1 MLRNIRLVCT
11 LFVRILWAAVWAVG
25 TLSPVAASAQG
36 YDPDVLGTYS
46 IIARDPATGEL
57 GMGVQSKAFAGG
69 NRVAGAKGG
78 VAVIAHQAVSN
89 PMYSYVGLPLLEAGM
104 SPQEALDTM
113 VRSDEGRARRQ
124 VAILT
129 MDGRS
134 ASWTGPNC
142 TDWKGHHCGTNY
154 CAQGNTLA
162 GPEVLDAMVKT
173 FESLTASGSV
183 PLAERLLAALD
194 AAQAAGGD
202 WRGMQSAALL
212 IVKPRS
218 GASGFSD
225 RAIDLRVDDS
235 RQPLP
240 ELRRLLDIVRSGEL
254 ISQAN
259 THFQA
264 GDLDAALERA
274 LAARD
279 KSPGNDNA
287 WVMLGA
293 VYVKMNRRADA
304 LAAVQHA
311 IELNPANERNL
322 PKNPNFE
329 ALYRQ

>member
-1 MLRNIRLVCT
+1 VSLLGV
-11 LFVRILWAAVWAVG
+11 LWGA
-25 TLSPVAASAQG
+25 AASAQDF
-36 YDPDVLGTYS
+36 DPGLAGTYS

-57 GMGVQSKAFAGG
+57 GMAVQSKAFAAG

-78 VAVIAHQAVSN
+78 VGVIAHQAVSN
-89 PMYSYVGLPLLEAGM
+89 PMYSYVGLPLLEAGL
-104 SPQEALDTM
+104 SPQEALDQM
-113 VRSDEGRARRQ
+113 VRGDDGRARRQ
-124 VAILT
+124 VAIL
-129 MDGRS
+129 DIEGRS
-134 ASWTGPNC
+134 ASWTGPGC

-162 GPEVLDAMVKT
+162 GPEVLDAMVKS
-173 FESLTASGSV
+173 FESSSG
-183 PLAERLLAALD
+183 PLAERLLAALN

-202 WRGMQSAALL
+202 WRGMQAAALW

-218 GASGFSD
+218 GAAGFSD
-225 RAIDLRVDDS
+225 RAIDIRVDDH

-240 ELRRLLDIVRSGEL
+240 ELRRLLNIARSGEM

-259 THFQA
+259 TLFQA
-264 GDLDAALERA
+264 GEFDAALERA

-279 KSPGNDNA
+279 KAPDNDNA

-304 LAAVQHA
+304 LAAVQRA

-322 PKNPNFE
+322 PRNPNFE
-329 ALYRQ
+329 AILRDAGSGR

>member
-1 MLRNIRLVCT
+1 MLEK
-11 LFVRILWAAVWAVG
+11 ILRVSLLGVLWTAAA
-25 TLSPVAASAQG
+25 TAQDF
-36 YDPDVLGTYS
+36 DPGLAGTYS

-57 GMGVQSKAFAGG
+57 GMGVQSKAFAAG

-78 VAVIAHQAVSN
+78 VGVIAHQAVSN

-104 SPQEALDTM
+104 SPQEALDQM
-113 VRSDEGRARRQ
+113 VRGDDGRARRQ
-124 VAILT
+124 VAIL
-129 MDGRS
+129 DIEGRS
-134 ASWTGPNC
+134 ASWTGPGC

-162 GPEVLDAMVKT
+162 GPEVLDAMVKS
-173 FESLTASGSV
+173 FESSSGA
-183 PLAERLLAALD
+183 LAERLLAALD

-202 WRGMQSAALL
+202 WRGMQAAALW

-218 GASGFSD
+218 GAAGFSD
-225 RAIDLRVDDS
+225 RAIDIRVDDH
-235 RQPLP
+235 RQPLV
-240 ELRRLLDIVRSGEL
+240 ELRRLLNLVRSAEL
-254 ISQAN
+254 VAQAN

-264 GDLDAALERA
+264 GDLDAAIERA

-279 KSPGNDNA
+279 KAPDNDNA

-304 LAAVQHA
+304 LVAVQRA

-322 PKNPNFE
+322 PRNPNFE
-329 ALYRQ
+329 ALYKQ

>member
-1 MLRNIRLVCT
+1 MLGKILRLS
-11 LFVRILWAAVWAVG
+11 LLG
-25 TLSPVAASAQG
+25 LLSIAAASAQ
-36 YDPDVLGTYS
+36 DFEPDALGTYS
-46 IIARDPATGEL
+46 IIARDLATGEL
-57 GMGVQSKAFAGG
+57 GMGVQSKAFAAG

-78 VAVIAHQAVSN
+78 VGVIAHQAVSN

-104 SPQEALDTM
+104 SPQEALDQM
-113 VRSDEGRARRQ
+113 VRGDECRARRQ
-124 VAILT
+124 VAILD
-129 MDGRS
+129 MEGRS
-134 ASWTGPNC
+134 ASWTGPGC

-173 FESLTASGSV
+173 FESSSVSGSG

-202 WRGMQSAALL
+202 WRGMQAAALL

-218 GASGFSD
+218 GAAGFSD
-225 RAIDLRVDDS
+225 RAIDIRVDDH
-235 RQPLP
+235 RQPLV
-240 ELRRLLDIVRSGEL
+240 ELRRLLNIVRSGEVVA
-254 ISQAN
+254 QAN

-264 GDLDAALERA
+264 GELDAALERA

-304 LAAVQHA
+304 LAAVQRA
-311 IELNPANERNL
+311 IALNPANERNL
-322 PKNPNFE
+322 PRNPNFE
-329 ALYRQ
+329 GLFNGTEGVP

>member
-1 MLRNIRLVCT
+1 
-11 LFVRILWAAVWAVG
+11 
-25 TLSPVAASAQG
+25 
-36 YDPDVLGTYS
+36 
-46 IIARDPATGEL
+46 
-57 GMGVQSKAFAGG
+57 

-78 VAVIAHQAVSN
+78 VGVIAHQAVSN

-104 SPQEALDTM
+104 SPQEALDQM
-113 VRSDEGRARRQ
+113 VRGDEGRHRRQ
-124 VAILT
+124 VAIL
-129 MDGRS
+129 DIEGRS
-134 ASWTGPNC
+134 ASWTGPGC

-162 GPEVLDAMVKT
+162 GPEVLDAMVKS
-173 FESLTASGSV
+173 FESSSR

-202 WRGMQSAALL
+202 WRGMQAAALW

-218 GASGFSD
+218 GAAGFSD
-225 RAIDLRVDDS
+225 RAIDIRVDDS
-235 RQPLP
+235 RQPLV
-240 ELRRLLDIVRSGEL
+240 ELRRLLNIVRSTEM

-259 THFQA
+259 TLFQA

-279 KSPGNDNA
+279 KAPDNDNA

-304 LAAVQHA
+304 LTAVRRA
-311 IELNPANERNL
+311 TELNPANERNL
-322 PKNPNFE
+322 PRNPNFE
-329 ALYRQ
+329 ALYKQ